1 MIFGAI
7 MDPLKNQI
15 NCIYAKEF
23 SDTQKPI
30 GAHPFDLT
38 AFDKFIHD
46 SSDSNTEGREGHG
59 ERGCMNFDPV
69 IQQKEHEIWTQITLC

>member
-7 MDPLKNQI
+7 MDLLKNQI
-15 NCIYAKEF
+15 NWIYAKEF

-30 GAHPFDLT
+30 DFDLT

-46 SSDSNTEGREGHG
+46 SSDSNTEGRGGHG
-59 ERGCMNFDPV
+59 ERGYMNFDPV
-69 IQQKEHEIWTQITLC
+69 IQQKEHEIWTQITLR